1 MRKIFGLLAV
11 ACCMTAYLPA
21 QQKTIPIHELVTGKP
36 PKGFM
41 QPLPSVMEWL
51 NNNELVLAQRG
62 ESRSDVK
69 MFRYNI
75 ATNTTT
81 PFIQNKDA
89 QMGKRVTVM
98 NNDLF
103 LFINGNP
110 TQITHDTAQERNP
123 TFSPDS
129 NFIAY
134 TKNNNLYAYNIANQ
148 KEVQLTFD
156 GSATILNGYAS
167 WVYLEEIYGRPTHYR
182 AFWWSPDSKTIAFA
196 RFDESMV
203 PIFPIYSSEG
213 KHGYLEETRYPQP
226 GDKNPEVKIGF
237 VHPNGGNT
245 TWANFNEKNDQYFG
259 WPVWRSDNNSLWLPW
274 MNRKQDSLIIYEVNT
289 QTGARKPVYTKTQKT
304 WIDLEDRVGGRINF
318 LKNGK
323 GYIAQSD
330 KSGWNML
337 YLYNMDGTLQH
348 PITNGKYTVTGI
360 EYIDEANRIIYFTAR
375 GIENS
380 TRIDLY
386 KISFDGGT
394 PKRLT
399 FGNYTHSI
407 NFSPFGNYFITTY
420 SNTQTPARMAL
431 VDVNGKIVKELGNAK
446 GAEMDRYAIAKT
458 EIIRI
463 KSADGLFELPAL
475 VTWPAHYDK
484 NKKYPMLISIY
495 GGPNAGTVWDKWNW
509 TANRELLAQEGLI
522 QVAFDHRASG
532 QFGKA
537 GVNYMYHD
545 LGYWEMEDYST
556 MAKWFINNA
565 GADPA
570 RICITGFSYG
580 GYMTCLALTY
590 KSDVFTYGMAGG
602 SVVDWQL
609 YDSHYTERY
618 MGTPADNEEGYKKS
632 SVLNYVNNYKGM
644 LQIVHGTMDDNVHM
658 QNSIQLI
665 SALEDAKKPFE
676 MMLYPGGRHGWPYL
690 PAKWDD
696 FQNLKTKFIYKYL
709 LRKSVPEGLIH

>member
-1 MRKIFGLLAV
+1 MRKIFGLVAV

-36 PKGFM
+36 PKGFT

-51 NNNELVLAQRG
+51 NNNELILAQRG

-182 AFWWSPDSKTIAFA
+182 AFWWSPDSKTIAYA

-237 VHPNGGNT
+237 VHPNGVNT

-289 QTGARKPVYTKTQKT
+289 QTGARKPVYTETQKT

-323 GYIAQSD
+323 GYIAQSE

-446 GAEMDRYAIAKT
+446 GAEMDQYAIAKT

-475 VTWPAHYDK
+475 VTWPAHYNK

-696 FQNLKTKFIYKYL
+696 FQNFKTKFIYKYL

>member
-11 ACCMTAYLPA
+11 ACCMAAYLPA

-62 ESRSDVK
+62 ENRSDVK
-69 MFRYNI
+69 LWRYNI
-75 ATNTTT
+75 ALNTTT
-81 PFIQNKDA
+81 PFTQNKEA
-89 QMGKRVTVM
+89 QLGKRVTVM

-134 TKNNNLYAYNIANQ
+134 TRNNNLYAYNIANQ

-182 AFWWSPDSKTIAFA
+182 AFWWSPDSKTIAYA
-196 RFDESMV
+196 RFDESME
-203 PIFPIYSSEG
+203 PIFPIYSSQG

-245 TWANFNEKNDQYFG
+245 TWANFNEKYDQYFG
-259 WPVWRSDNNSLWLPW
+259 WPVWRSDNNSLWLTW

-289 QTGARKPVYTKTQKT
+289 QTGTRKPVYTETQKT

-348 PITNGKYTVTGI
+348 PITNGKYTVTGN

-407 NFSPFGNYFITTY
+407 NFSPFGNHFITTY

-446 GAEMDRYAIAKT
+446 GAEMDQYAIAKT

-463 KSADGLFELPAL
+463 KSAGGLFELPAL
-475 VTWPAHYDK
+475 VTWPTHYDK

-509 TANRELLAQEGLI
+509 NANRELLAQEGLI

-556 MAKWFINNA
+556 MAKWVINNA

>member
-182 AFWWSPDSKTIAFA
+182 AFWWSPDSKTIAYA

-237 VHPNGGNT
+237 VHPNGVNT

-289 QTGARKPVYTKTQKT
+289 QTGARKPVYTETQKT